1 MQEFQR
7 RNASNLW
14 NVVSDSECELFQ
26 REGAQTTDFTSTLFN
41 KLKVSLRQTPQLKP
55 EQRST
60 LRKLWNICT
69 GLPGQ
74 TPVSSPAG
82 GQVE

>member
-60 LRKLWNICT
+60 LRKLKHLHRLTWSNSC
-69 GLPGQ
+69 
-74 TPVSSPAG
+74 
-82 GQVE
+82 